1 MIFCLGEGR
10 YVSSGIGY
18 QQNLMIFNKKV
29 SEEVYNNTMKLINAK
44 NIKLP
49 IAKWTEYKDLPK
61 DEQTTTTK
69 QLNGKLKTL
78 SYQDAWKQMWSEF
91 SADDKN
97 FFKSLPNFDWEIF
110 TEITG
115 IEITD
120 DICLSGKKVKVE
132 VDGKTFTATID

>member
-1 MIFCLGEGR
+1 
-10 YVSSGIGY
+10 
-18 QQNLMIFNKKV
+18 MIFNKKV

-97 FFKSLPNFDWEIF
+97 FFKSLPNFNPEIF
-110 TEITG
+110 KEITG